1 MNAMSLPLMSLDRT
15 LPSLAANLALD
26 EVLLRRAEEAGTG
39 ELLRFWG
46 WPEPGVVLGAGG
58 EVGKDVHLERC
69 TSEGVPI
76 HRRSSGGGT
85 VLLGK
90 GCLLFSLV
98 LSVERAPELKHVNA
112 SYRWILEK
120 LAEAL
125 APFGAVRHEGI
136 CDLAIG
142 GKKFSGNA
150 QQRKQRFILH
160 HGTLLYDFDLA
171 KISHYLK
178 LPERQ
183 PEYREDRTHGDF
195 VMNLPADSEALKR
208 MLRESWGA
216 VEGTME
222 FPVETVEQLV
232 AEKYSREEWVF
243 RR

>member
-1 MNAMSLPLMSLDRT
+1 MSLPLLSLDRT
-15 LPSLAANLALD
+15 LPTLVANLALD
-26 EVLLRRAEEAGTG
+26 ETLLRRAEESDTG
-39 ELLRFWG
+39 ELLRFWE
-46 WPEPGVVLGAGG
+46 WPQLGVVLGAGG
-58 EVGKDVHLERC
+58 EVGKDVHVERC
-69 TSEGVPI
+69 LSEGVPI

-85 VLLGK
+85 VLLGR
-90 GCLLFSLV
+90 GCLLFSLI

-125 APFGAVRHEGI
+125 KPLGEVRHEGI

-183 PEYREDRTHGDF
+183 PEYREGRTHGDF
-195 VMNLPADSEALKR
+195 VMNLPANSEALQG

-216 VEGTME
+216 VEGTITL
-222 FPVETVEQLV
+222 PVESVTELV